1 MVLAQPRWRSIC
13 SPSAATASMSGAGGR
28 IATALAVVLA
38 GVASPE
44 LIAGGRAL
52 GGAIAAPVA
61 EAAASRAGS
70 AALQKR
76 CRLQLRSKLAKVP
89 VFVVTN
95 DGGSPFLSQIPGGDQ
110 SALLFLFPAEAQK
123 MLQGVLKAPYG
134 ASSGAKITISNLERA
149 YQLAS
154 KPPSFSGLRDQ
165 AHAAGEGRGGVGT
178 GGRAGSGRPR
188 VGRRASQVTNR
199 ELTMVW
205 QFAPH
210 AAEVRAAQ
218 ALMVRSMKAP
228 VAPKLPA
235 YMVNGLAYDKR
246 GKEAPRRGEG
256 GGPETGASL
265 LQPPSGAP
273 QVRPVFLSQ
282 KDAAAAM
289 EQTAAAADGAGVKQE
304 ARGAAERGSRG
315 RSLAGGERAS
325 SPDLPRSPQISPAE
339 RGHPPRGAVQ
349 VVVIVLVIA
358 HETVVSDDSGSR
370 G

>member
-123 MLQGVLKAPYG
+123 MLQGVLKAPNG
-134 ASSGAKITISNLERA
+134 ASSGAKITLSNLERA

-154 KPPSFSGLRDQ
+154 KPPSFSGLRD
-165 AHAAGEGRGGVGT
+165 
-178 GGRAGSGRPR
+178 
-188 VGRRASQVTNR
+188 QVTNR

-246 GKEAPRRGEG
+246 GKE
-256 GGPETGASL
+256 
-265 LQPPSGAP
+265 
-273 QVRPVFLSQ
+273 VRPVFLSQ

>member
-44 LIAGGRAL
+44 LMAGGRAL

-123 MLQGVLKAPYG
+123 MLQGVLKAPNG

-256 GGPETGASL
+256 ARRRA
-265 LQPPSGAP
+265 PPSSSRP
-273 QVRPVFLSQ
+273 PVRRRCDPSSSR
-282 KDAAAAM
+282 KRTRPRRWSRRRRPPTARASSRRRAARPR
-289 EQTAAAADGAGVKQE
+289 E
-304 ARGAAERGSRG
+304 AAEAALSPAGRGHPPRI
-315 RSLAGGERAS
+315 
-325 SPDLPRSPQISPAE
+325 SPDLPRSPQISPDLAGGE
-339 RGHPPRGAVQ
+339 RASSPRRCAGGRDCPGN
-349 VVVIVLVIA
+349 
-358 HETVVSDDSGSR
+358 SS
-370 G
+370 

>member
-123 MLQGVLKAPYG
+123 MLQGVLKAPNG

-154 KPPSFSGLRDQ
+154 KPPSFSGLRD
-165 AHAAGEGRGGVGT
+165 
-178 GGRAGSGRPR
+178 
-188 VGRRASQVTNR
+188 QVTNR

-246 GKEAPRRGEG
+246 GKE
-256 GGPETGASL
+256 
-265 LQPPSGAP
+265 
-273 QVRPVFLSQ
+273 VRPVFLSQ

-304 ARGAAERGSRG
+304 VVVVDLLEMLAQLSHAVSADTAAAEAEIS
-315 RSLAGGERAS
+315 SIEFVPAS
-325 SPDLPRSPQISPAE
+325 ESVQLRNELKADKKLTKAKVVPPDFRWK
-339 RGHPPRGAVQ
+339 
-349 VVVIVLVIA
+349 
-358 HETVVSDDSGSR
+358 
-370 G
+370 